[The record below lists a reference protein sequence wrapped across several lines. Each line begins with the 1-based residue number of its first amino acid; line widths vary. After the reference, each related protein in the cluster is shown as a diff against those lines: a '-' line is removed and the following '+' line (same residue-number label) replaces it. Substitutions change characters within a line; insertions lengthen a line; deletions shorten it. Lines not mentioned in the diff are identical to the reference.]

1 MDYHCQSIDREVFTT
16 MFAVGIDVSSR
27 KSTVAVL
34 SSQTNIV
41 IKPFDIPHTPDG
53 LNRLVDKLNSLN
65 GEIKIVMEHT
75 GRYYE
80 AVAMSLHHLGF
91 FVSAVNPLLIRDYNE
106 NTLRK
111 VKTDNADA
119 VKIARYTLSNWETL
133 RQYTPEEEIR
143 YLLKTMNTQY
153 QLASKTLTA
162 HTNNLIALME
172 QTYPGVKSLFSSPA
186 RSDGSQKWMDYACTF
201 WHVDCVCSLTEATF
215 TERYRKW
222 CKRNH
227 YNFSTSTALELYADA
242 KTRIAVVPRNEI
254 SHQMIKETIALVKTI
269 SGTVESFRA
278 KMTELASQLPE
289 YHEVMAMY
297 GAGKST
303 GPQLIAEIGDIRR
316 FANKNAL
323 VAFGGLDPGRND
335 SGDKNSRSVRT
346 SKRGSSSLRK
356 TLFVIMTVLLQNQPE
371 EDPVYQFLDRK
382 RAEGKLYHVY
392 MTAGSAKFLRV
403 YYGKVRD
410 ALMEQGLWDT

>member
-1 MDYHCQSIDREVFTT
+1 MDYHCQSIDREVSTT

-27 KSTVAVL
+27 RSTVAVL

-53 LNRLVDKLNSLN
+53 LNRLVDKLNTLD

-80 AVAMSLHHLGF
+80 AVAMSLYNLGF
-91 FVSAVNPLLIRDYNE
+91 FVSAVNPLLIRDFSDNS
-106 NTLRK
+106 LRK

-119 VKIARYTLSNWETL
+119 IKIAKYTLANRETL

-172 QTYPGVKSLFSSPA
+172 LTYPGVKSLFTSPA
-186 RSDGSQKWMDYACTF
+186 RPDGSQKWMDYVRTF
-201 WHVDCVCSLTEATF
+201 WHVDCVCSLTEAAF

-227 YNFSTSTALELYADA
+227 YYFSTSSASTLYADA
-242 KTRIAVVPRNEI
+242 KTRIAVIPRTVI
-254 SHQMIKETIALVKTI
+254 SHQMIKETVTLVMAI
-269 SGTVESFRA
+269 SATVESLRT
-278 KMTELASQLPE
+278 KMNELASQLPE

-303 GPQLIAEIGDIRR
+303 GPQLMAEIGDIRR
-316 FANKNAL
+316 FTDKNAL
-323 VAFGGLDPGRND
+323 VAFGGLDPGKND
-335 SGDKNSRSVRT
+335 SGNKNTNRVRT
-346 SKRGSSSLRK
+346 SKRGSSALRK

-371 EDPVYQFLDRK
+371 KDSVYQFLDKK

-410 ALMEQGLWDT
+410 TLMEQGLWDA

>member
-1 MDYHCQSIDREVFTT
+1 MDYHCQTIDREVSTT
-16 MFAVGIDVSSR
+16 MFAIGIDVSSR
-27 KSTVAVL
+27 RSTVAVL
-34 SSQTNIV
+34 SSPTNIV

-53 LNRLVDKLNSLN
+53 LNRLVDKLNTLD

-80 AVAMSLHHLGF
+80 AVAISLHNLGF
-91 FVSAVNPLLIRDYNE
+91 FVSAVNPLLIRDFSDNS
-106 NTLRK
+106 LRK

-119 VKIARYTLSNWETL
+119 VKIAKYTLANWETL
-133 RQYTPEEEIR
+133 RQYTPEEETR

-172 QTYPGVKSLFSSPA
+172 QTYPGVKSLFTSPA
-186 RSDGSQKWMDYACTF
+186 RPDGSQKWIDYACTF
-201 WHVDCVCSLTEATF
+201 WHVECVCSLTEAAF

-227 YNFSTSTALELYADA
+227 YNFSANAASKLYADA
-242 KTRIAVVPRNEI
+242 KNRIAVLPRTEI
-254 SHQMIKETIALVKTI
+254 SHQMIKETVNLVKAV
-269 SGTVESFRA
+269 SAAVESLRT
-278 KMTELASQLPE
+278 KMDALASQLPE
-289 YHEVMAMY
+289 YHEVMTMY

-303 GPQLIAEIGDIRR
+303 GPQLMAEIGDIRR
-316 FANKNAL
+316 FADKKAL
-323 VAFGGLDPGRND
+323 VAFGGLDPGKND
-335 SGDKNSRSVRT
+335 SGKKNTGSVRT
-346 SKRGSSSLRK
+346 SKRGSSALRK
-356 TLFVIMTVLLQNQPE
+356 TLFVIMTVLLQHQPE
-371 EDPVYQFLDRK
+371 EDPVYRFLDKK
-382 RAEGKLYHVY
+382 RAEGKLYYVY

-410 ALMEQGLWDT
+410 ALIEQGLWDS

>member
-1 MDYHCQSIDREVFTT
+1 
-16 MFAVGIDVSSR
+16 MFAVGIDISSR
-27 KSTVAVL
+27 RSTVAVL
-34 SSQTNIV
+34 SSPTNIV

-53 LNRLVDKLNSLN
+53 LNRLVDKLNTLD

-80 AVAMSLHHLGF
+80 AVAISLHNLGF
-91 FVSAVNPLLIRDYNE
+91 FVSAVNPLLIRDFSDNS
-106 NTLRK
+106 LRK

-119 VKIARYTLSNWETL
+119 VKIAKYTLANWETL
-133 RQYTPEEEIR
+133 RQYAPEEETR

-172 QTYPGVKSLFSSPA
+172 QTYPGVKSLFTSPA
-186 RSDGSQKWMDYACTF
+186 RPDGSQKWIDYACTF
-201 WHVDCVCSLTEATF
+201 WHVECVCSLTEAAF

-227 YNFSTSTALELYADA
+227 YNFSTNAASKLYADA
-242 KTRIAVVPRNEI
+242 KNRIAVLPKTEI
-254 SHQMIKETIALVKTI
+254 SHQMIKETVNLVKAV
-269 SGTVESFRA
+269 SAAVESLRT
-278 KMTELASQLPE
+278 KMDELAAQLPE
-289 YHEVMAMY
+289 YHEVMTMY

-303 GPQLIAEIGDIRR
+303 GPQLMAEIGDIRR
-316 FANKNAL
+316 FADKKAL
-323 VAFGGLDPGRND
+323 VAFGGLDPGKND
-335 SGDKNSRSVRT
+335 SGDKKNSRVRT
-346 SKRGSSSLRK
+346 SKRGSSALRK
-356 TLFVIMTVLLQNQPE
+356 TLFVIMTVLLQHQPE
-371 EDPVYQFLDRK
+371 EDPVYRFLDKK
-382 RAEGKLYHVY
+382 RAEGKLYYVY

-410 ALMEQGLWDT
+410 ALIEQGLWDS